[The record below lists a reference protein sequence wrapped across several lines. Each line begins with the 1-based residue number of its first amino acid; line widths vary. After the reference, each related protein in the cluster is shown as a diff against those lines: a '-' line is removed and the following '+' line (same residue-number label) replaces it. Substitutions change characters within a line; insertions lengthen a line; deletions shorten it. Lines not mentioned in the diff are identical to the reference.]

1 MDREELIELK
11 KEQIRLLE
19 QEIKLLSGNNIRSC
33 ALNSIIYGVWYE
45 EDKDGGQKFTFDV
58 RDTACHPVWELIRG
72 ASMKLFMENDK
83 KYRPDRNVIKD
94 GLKQRDLTH
103 EQILLCGKFCDEVI
117 DIYNKYIKL
126 ANPTMTFCGKTLNPW
141 EGYSEQLKE

>member
-58 RDTACHPVWELIRG
+58 RDTSCHPAWDFIKG
-72 ASMKLFMENDK
+72 ASMKLFMENSK
-83 KYRPDRNVIKD
+83 FRQDRNTIKD
-94 GLKQRDLTH
+94 GLKQKDLTH

-126 ANPTMTFCGKTLNPW
+126 ANPTMEFCGKTMNPW
-141 EGYSEQLKE
+141 EDYSE

>member
-19 QEIKLLSGNNIRSC
+19 QEIKLLNGNSIRSC
-33 ALNSIIYGVWYE
+33 ALKSIIYGVWYE
-45 EDKDGGQKFTFDV
+45 KDKDGGHSFRFDV
-58 RDTACHPVWELIRG
+58 RDTACHPAWDFIRG
-72 ASMKLFMENDK
+72 ASMKIFMENS
-83 KYRPDRNVIKD
+83 KYRPDRNTIKD

-126 ANPTMTFCGKTLNPW
+126 ANPTMEFYGKTMNPW
-141 EGYSEQLKE
+141 EDYSE

>member
-19 QEIKLLSGNNIRSC
+19 QEVKILSGNSIRSC
-33 ALNSIIYGVWYE
+33 TLKSMIYGVWYE

-58 RDTACHPVWELIRG
+58 RDTSCHPVWELIRG
-72 ASMKLFMENDK
+72 ASMKIFMENDK
-83 KYRPDRNVIKD
+83 RFHPDRCIIKD

-103 EQILLCGKFCDEVI
+103 EQIMLCGQFCDEVI
-117 DIYNKYIKL
+117 GIYNKYVKR
-126 ANPTMTFCGKTLNPW
+126 ANPSMEFCGEIMNPW
-141 EGYSEQLKE
+141 EGYIEKE